1 MITRCRMKERMAH
14 AAMARLFGIIHYY
27 NSRLPLSNCRSRL
40 YHGKTTFAGKERF
53 PIIPIRDTI
62 PSSRTPVVTYALILL
77 NSAVFIYQFT
87 LGEAVNDF
95 IYAYSVIPYRF
106 LHLYASTPM
115 ELLTPLSAMFLHGGW
130 LHVIGNMLFLYI
142 FGDNVEDI
150 LGHGR
155 YVAFYLLCGVASF
168 LAQILLQSNSMVP
181 NVGASGAIA
190 GVLGAYILLF
200 PRARVVTLLPIFIFF
215 TVVEI
220 PAYIFL
226 GIWFLIQFFSGALA
240 LGRTDALSGGVAW
253 WAHIGGFLVGM
264 LLIKL
269 MAPRRPARKSA
280 IL

>member
-1 MITRCRMKERMAH
+1 M
-14 AAMARLFGIIHYY
+14 
-27 NSRLPLSNCRSRL
+27 
-40 YHGKTTFAGKERF
+40 GKERF
-53 PIIPIRDTI
+53 LIIPIRDTI
-62 PSSRTPVVTYALILL
+62 PSSRTPVVNYALILL

-87 LGEAVNDF
+87 LGEAVTDF

-106 LHLYASTPM
+106 LHLFTSHPM

-155 YVAFYLLCGVASF
+155 FLAFYILCGAASF
-168 LAQILLQSNSMVP
+168 LAQIAFQSNSMVP

-200 PRARVVTLLPIFIFF
+200 PRARIVTLLPIFIFF

-220 PAYIFL
+220 PAFVFI
-226 GIWFLIQFFSGALA
+226 GIWFVIQFLSGALT

-269 MAPRRPARKSA
+269 MAPGGTARRPVAV
-280 IL
+280 

>member
-1 MITRCRMKERMAH
+1 MNE
-14 AAMARLFGIIHYY
+14 F
-27 NSRLPLSNCRSRL
+27 
-40 YHGKTTFAGKERF
+40 
-53 PIIPIRDTI
+53 
-62 PSSRTPVVTYALILL
+62 V
-77 NSAVFIYQFT
+77 
-87 LGEAVNDF
+87 
-95 IYAYSVIPYRF
+95 YSYGVIPYRF
-106 LHLYASTPM
+106 LHLFTSHPV
-115 ELLTPLSAMFLHGGW
+115 ELLTPLFAMFLHGGW

-155 YVAFYLLCGVASF
+155 FLGFYLLCGVASF
-168 LAQILLQSNSMVP
+168 LAQIAVQSNSMVP

-190 GVLGAYILLF
+190 GVLGGYILLF

-240 LGRTDALSGGVAW
+240 LGHTSPLSGGVAW

-269 MAPRRPARKSA
+269 MAPRRPARRPVTV
-280 IL
+280 